1 MRGPG
6 AFDLGDVLD
15 GLEQADRIAAAHWL
29 AAGRRYQPAQGVGGG
44 GAVEYDGG
52 AAFAELGEF
61 WRQRAWLADIGR
73 SLQMV
78 AGAVGQLAVIDEDD
92 GTAVLGHQSIGQ
104 RQRRMRDVGPA
115 YIE

>member
-15 GLEQADRIAAAHWL
+15 GLEQAAGTAAATRL
-29 AAGRRYQPAQGVGGG
+29 PPGRRYQPAQGVGGG
-44 GAVEYDGG
+44 GAVERDGG
-52 AAFAELGEF
+52 AAFTQLGEF

-73 SLQMV
+73 PFEMV
-78 AGAVGQLAVIDEDD
+78 AGAVGQFAVIDENG

-104 RQRRMRDVGPA
+104 RQRRMRDVGAA
-115 YIE
+115 YI